1 LRSTRPRS
9 LDELAQLLRTHAAL
23 FACDDCTFVDQFI
36 ARRLHARG
44 GLEEQIDKNPKL
56 AQAWGLKDKIYLAQR
71 DFMPA
76 KADFLQP
83 IELDPK
89 LEGAYLLLGRRF
101 RPKS

>member
-1 LRSTRPRS
+1 MQHYSPVMIAPLSINSSR
-9 LDELAQLLRTHAAL
+9 A
-23 FACDDCTFVDQFI
+23 DCTPE
-36 ARRLHARG
+36 G
-44 GLEEQIDKNPKL
+44 GLEEQIDKNRKL

-71 DFMPA
+71 DFTPA
-76 KADFLQP
+76 KAEFLQP